1 MWVDTTSGIGFRR
14 PRPGLP
20 AHLMRTKYGA
30 SLVVV
35 MLAALTTARAA
46 AQSGVVIR
54 SIEIADSGG
63 VTNVTIVA
71 SGPLPLP
78 SAAVLNDPPRIF
90 FDLPGVTHQIKGGA
104 AVAQDG
110 GVVRGVRVALRTANP
125 PLTRVVVDLNRPDG
139 HRIDANDRKAGRI
152 RVIVGAEAANRAT
165 PAAPQTMNP
174 APVAPPRAAAP
185 TPTAPV
191 TTAPSPAP
199 ISPAPVPAI
208 ETPRPTLPA
217 TNATPASTPVD
228 AAAAARTPPATPP
241 LSTRSPVL
249 SSETP
254 RPALPDLEVA
264 AYRKQVFAELGRMET
279 LRTLVARID
288 AGESV
293 AAIELTSAAQEFT
306 NLRRKLEGV
315 QPSPVLAVTHDLL
328 MTSCTFAAMASRLGI
343 EAAQANNPETKGRAA
358 SAAAGSLM
366 LFDRACAALGCTRP
380 PR

>member
-1 MWVDTTSGIGFRR
+1 
-14 PRPGLP
+14 
-20 AHLMRTKYGA
+20 MRTKYGA

-35 MLAALTTARAA
+35 MLAALTPARAT
-46 AQSGVVIR
+46 AQTAVVIR
-54 SIEIADSGG
+54 AIEIAESGG

-71 SGPLPLP
+71 NGPLPLP
-78 SAAVLNDPPRIF
+78 SPASLNDPPRIF

-139 HRIDANDRKAGRI
+139 HRVDANDRKAGRI

-165 PAAPQTMNP
+165 PAAPPPMNP

-185 TPTAPV
+185 TPTAPA
-191 TTAPSPAP
+191 TAPPSPAP
-199 ISPAPVPAI
+199 VSPAPGPAV
-208 ETPRPTLPA
+208 EPPRPAPPA
-217 TNATPASTPVD
+217 TNATP
-228 AAAAARTPPATPP
+228 PATPP
-241 LSTRSPVL
+241 SSTRSPVL

-254 RPALPDLEVA
+254 RPALPDLEVL
-264 AYRKQVFAELGRMET
+264 AYRKQVFAELVRMET
-279 LRTLVARID
+279 LRSLVARID

-293 AAIELTSAAQEFT
+293 PAIELTSAAQEFT

-366 LFDRACAALGCTRP
+366 LFDRACAALGCARP